1 MKCHGELKKKPY
13 MLLTEPRK
21 YEAVKKYETM
31 EKMNYANTRPI
42 ENWRDNYTLTG

>member
-1 MKCHGELKKKPY
+1 MKCYGELKKNPY

-31 EKMNYANTRPI
+31 EKD
-42 ENWRDNYTLTG
+42 ELCKHLTNRKLVW